1 VKLLL
6 CPFYLVLPHDGSRD
20 IPYSYN
26 RNILFSSHP
35 LDCVLQTC
43 RSLLF
48 FNPNFFKNFSIGK
61 NSPKLD
67 KKVNFFSFNKFNLIS
82 FHEKDHGERDGS
94 SLKLWV
100 QKNLEK
106 NNIQN
111 KDIKIKILCY
121 PRIFGFVF
129 NPLSVFY
136 VYNLEGQLIS
146 ILYEVKNT
154 FGEQHTYIFKVLKDS
169 NLIQN
174 NCSKKF
180 HVSPFIEMNCNYSFR
195 LLKPGNKISVII
207 DQYDSEDKVLYASQD
222 GIRSDFNTKQLI
234 KSYLKHPIM
243 TFKII
248 LAIHYEAFR
257 LWAKGIKFIKKKI
270 KIKNNITIEN

>member
-1 VKLLL
+1 MIN
-6 CPFYLVLPHDGSRD
+6 SA
-20 IPYSYN
+20 IYN
-26 RNILFSSHP
+26 GKVIHKRFKPKVHYF
-35 LDCVLQTC
+35 TC
-43 RSLLF
+43 KVFSLLIDL
-48 FNPNFFKNFSIGK
+48 SELEI
-61 NSPKLD
+61 LD
-67 KKVNFFSFNKFNLIS
+67 KKVNFFSYNKFNLIS
-82 FHEKDHGERDGS
+82 FYEKDHGDRDGS
-94 SLKLWV
+94 SLTSWV
-100 QKNLEK
+100 KKNLEK
-106 NNIQN
+106 YNIQA

-136 VYNLEGQLIS
+136 IYNLEDQLIS

-154 FGEQHTYIFKVLKDS
+154 FGEQHTYIFKVTKDA
-169 NLIQN
+169 NLVQN

-180 HVSPFIEMNCNYSFR
+180 HVSPFIEMNSNYFFR

-207 DQYDSEDKVLYASQD
+207 DQYDNEDQILYASQD
-222 GIRSDFNTKQLI
+222 GTRSDFNTQHLI

-248 LAIHYEAFR
+248 LAIHFEAFK